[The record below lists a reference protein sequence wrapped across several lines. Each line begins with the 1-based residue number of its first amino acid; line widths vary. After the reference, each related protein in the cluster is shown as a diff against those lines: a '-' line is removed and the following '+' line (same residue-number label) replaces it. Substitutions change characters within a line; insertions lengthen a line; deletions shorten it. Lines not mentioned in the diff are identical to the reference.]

1 MFENATTLTICPDRL
16 EQATALLR
24 ESILPI
30 LRSQSGL
37 LSLALIPLPA
47 KNQLTIVSIWKSEAQ
62 AQAIESNPRYRE
74 AFLRLQCLI
83 QVQPVAQ
90 PPN

>member
-1 MFENATTLTICPDRL
+1 MFENATTLTICPGRL
-16 EQATALLR
+16 EEATTFLR

-30 LRSQSGL
+30 LRSQPGL

-47 KNQLTIVSIWKSEAQ
+47 ENQLTVVSIWQSEAQ
-62 AQAIESNPRYRE
+62 ARAIESDPRYRE
-74 AFLRLQCLI
+74 AFVHLQCLI
-83 QVQPVAQ
+83 QVQPVAS